1 MPAKAAPKAA
11 PKAAA
16 KTAPKKP
23 VKLTVAQWKKSN
35 KHLFPARPKA
45 LGIGQDRQ
53 VTRDLT
59 RYVKMPVYVRIQRQ
73 RAVLKQRVKVP
84 AAINQFSKALKKDQ
98 ATTLFQIMAK
108 YRPESRKAKKFR
120 LKKIA
125 AAQADNKEVAK
136 TKKPMVLKYGLNHVT
151 TLIEKKRAKL
161 VVIAHDVNPI
171 ELVVFLPAL
180 CRKFDVPY
188 VIVHNKS
195 RLGFL
200 VHKKQTAV
208 VAITDITAGDAPK
221 LQQLIDATKAT
232 MVEKV
237 RAGGLRQSK
246 KTTDKAAKVQRRLR
260 NTIQAKH

>member
-1 MPAKAAPKAA
+1 MPAKAAPKAD
-11 PKAAA
+11 A
-16 KTAPKKP
+16 KVAKKP
-23 VKLTVAQWKKSN
+23 VKQTVAQWKKSH
-35 KHLFPARPKA
+35 KHLFPAKPKA

-84 AAINQFSKALKKDQ
+84 AAINQFTKALKKDQ
-98 ATTLFQIMAK
+98 AVQLFALMAK
-108 YRPESRKAKKFR
+108 YRPETRKAKKDR
-120 LKKIA
+120 LKLVA
-125 AAQADNKEVAK
+125 AAKAENKEVAK
-136 TKKPMVLKYGLNHVT
+136 TEKAKVLKYGLNHVT

-195 RLGFL
+195 RLGYL

-208 VAITDITAGDAPK
+208 VAITDIEAADAAK

-232 MVEKV
+232 MVEKS

-246 KTTDKAAKVQRRLR
+246 KTTDKANKATRRLR
-260 NTIQAKH
+260 NTIQAKQ